1 MESLKKNSHFQ
12 RVYNNGR
19 SKASKY
25 LVVYWLANKK
35 QYSVNRY
42 GITISK
48 KIGNA
53 VVRNKIKR
61 RIKEI
66 LRKWDDNNYIKSG
79 FDIVIITRKPVI
91 DLSYHQIKEDLKRLL
106 YKSSLIDSKKGDK
119 LL

>member
-12 RVYNNGR
+12 RVYKNGR

-25 LVVYWLANKK
+25 LVVYWLDNKNI
-35 QYSVNRY
+35 YSVNRY

-66 LRKWDDNNYIKSG
+66 LRKWDDNDYIKSG

-91 DLSYHQIKEDLKRLL
+91 NLNYHQIKDDLKRLL
-106 YKSSLIDSKKGDK
+106 YKCALIDS
-119 LL
+119 

>member
-12 RVYNNGR
+12 RVYKNGS

-25 LVVYWLANKK
+25 LVVYWLDNRNNN
-35 QYSVNRY
+35 SLNRY

-53 VVRNKIKR
+53 VVRNKLKR

-79 FDIVIITRKPVI
+79 LDIVIIARKPVI
-91 DLSYHQIKEDLKRLL
+91 DLDYHQIKKDLKKLF
-106 YKSSLIDSKKGDK
+106 YKCSLIDS
-119 LL
+119 